1 MLVKVYVRLKK
12 GILDPQGKAIENA
25 LPSLG
30 FKNVDGVR
38 VGKYIEL
45 NIEGND
51 EKRVKTQ
58 VEEMCARIL
67 ANPVIEDYSYRI
79 EGEAN

>member
-30 FKNVDGVR
+30 FKNVGGVR

-45 NIEGND
+45 NVDGAD

-67 ANPVIEDYSYRI
+67 ANPVIEDYTYRI
-79 EGEAN
+79 EGE